1 MISSK
6 SQRLAGTSTLVFL
19 LLSSASLAHAQT
31 KPAAAVAGQAATATA
46 DSALPG
52 DIIVT
57 AQKRAQ
63 SINSVGLT
71 IQAASGEQLLSRG
84 IAGPSDLA
92 KLVPGFTYT
101 QSIYSTP
108 VYTLRG
114 IGLYDA
120 TFGASPSVSIYTDQI
135 PRNVPV
141 MSDAL
146 DLDIERIEVLKGP
159 QGTLFGQSSTGGAI
173 NYIAGKPT
181 RNLRAGF
188 YTSYER
194 FNRLEAS
201 GYISGPLGDK
211 VAARLAVKGVTGGA
225 WQRSLSRPSDENGA
239 TRKIMGRLTIDLNP
253 TDNIKIQLMA
263 TGSKDRS
270 DPLAPQYDGA
280 IYNIYS
286 AAALAAANA
295 SPATRNPFGYVD
307 NARYAALTDPSS
319 NGFDTTFLPRQSS
332 LISRLNGTDAARATG
347 ARAVLGTRVST
358 NARDAE
364 WTAGLLGKSDNDYY
378 QLSGRADID
387 LTNMITLTSITAV
400 ARQRLDYAQDIDA
413 TTAEV
418 GDIPIFGSVKTFNQE
433 VHLAG
438 KMGTINWIVGGSYDD
453 LRSLQTN
460 FFRLSDYSGNDPL
473 GDGRLITLTRND
485 FTSHLKSYAA
495 FANVEIKLTPQ
506 LTVQGGIRYT
516 NNKQSASYCY
526 NDPAIDLAQNTARIF
541 HIFEGLFGN
550 PGLPDIKP
558 GECFPL
564 GDGLRGTTFGKST
577 RAPVNRDLKEDNVSF
592 RLGTNYKFDGGTLV
606 YATVS
611 QGFKA
616 GIFSAIGASTT
627 SQYSEAVQ
635 EKVIAYEAGF
645 KAPLAGK
652 KVQLNGAVFYYDY
665 SNKQVRGRIRD
676 NIYGLLEKLLNVP
689 KSYVLGVEGEL
700 VVHPIRGL
708 RLSSSATYLK
718 TQVKS
723 SYSKTPDGLDVYN
736 AQGYKGDFK
745 GSKLPYTPE
754 FSANADIEYEFP
766 ISGSMNA
773 FAGGTVVYQGKQN
786 ATFQTALLLANE
798 FNIPGYTTVDA
809 RLGVTSADGRWKA
822 SLFGRNILNKSY
834 TTAISTYLDT
844 RLRYRGRPA
853 TYGLSIGYNY

>member
-1 MISSK
+1 MK
-6 SQRLAGTSTLVFL
+6 SFWLVAGVSITALAAIPAV
-19 LLSSASLAHAQT
+19 AQT
-31 KPAAAVAGQAATATA
+31 GVAVAPPSPPPANAAGAPVDPTE
-46 DSALPG
+46 
-52 DIIVT
+52 IIVT

-63 SINSVGLT
+63 SINEVGLT
-71 IQAASGEQLLSRG
+71 IQAASGQELATRG

-120 TFGASPSVSIYTDQI
+120 TFGASPSVSIYTDEI

-173 NYIAGKPT
+173 NYIVGKPT
-181 RNLRAGF
+181 RDLRAGF

-194 FNRLEAS
+194 FGRMETS

-211 VAARLAVKGVTGGA
+211 VAARLAVKGVAGGA
-225 WQRSLSRPSDENGA
+225 WQHSLSRPSDENGA
-239 TRKIMGRLTIDLNP
+239 TRKIMGRLTIDLKP
-253 TDNIKIQLMA
+253 TDRIKIQLMA
-263 TGSKDRS
+263 TGSKDQS

-295 SPATRNPFGYVD
+295 NPATQNPFGYVD
-307 NARYAALTDPSS
+307 NARYTALTDPTS
-319 NGFDTTFLPRQSS
+319 NSYDATFLPRQST
-332 LISRLNGTDAARATG
+332 LVSRLNGTDVARATG
-347 ARAVLGTRVST
+347 ARAVLGTRIST

-364 WTAGLLGKSDNDYY
+364 WTAGLLGKSHNDYY
-378 QLSGRADID
+378 QFSGRADID
-387 LTNMITLTSITAV
+387 LTDAITLTSITAV
-400 ARQRLDYAQDIDA
+400 ARQRLDYAQDLDA
-413 TTAEV
+413 TTAVV
-418 GDIPIFGSVKTFNQE
+418 GDVPIFGSVKTFNQE
-433 VHLAG
+433 VRIAG
-438 KMGTINWIVGGSYDD
+438 KMHAINWLAGVSYDD
-453 LRSLQTN
+453 LRSVQDN

-473 GDGRLITLTRND
+473 GDGRLITLTKND
-485 FTSHLKSYAA
+485 FSSHLKSYAA
-495 FANVEIKLTPQ
+495 FANVEIKPTPQ
-506 LTVQGGIRYT
+506 LTLQGGIRYT

-526 NDPAIDLAQNTARIF
+526 NDPAIDLAQNTARVF

-558 GECFPL
+558 GECFVL

-577 RAPVNRDLKEDNVSF
+577 RTPVNRDLKEHNISF
-592 RLGTNYKFDGGTLV
+592 RVGANYKFDGGTLV

-627 SQYSEAVQ
+627 SQYSEATQ

-645 KAPLAGK
+645 KAPLADK
-652 KVQLNGAVFYYDY
+652 HVQLNAAVFYYDY

-700 VVHPIRGL
+700 VVRPIRGL

-718 TQVKS
+718 TRVTSDYS
-723 SYSKTPDGLDVYN
+723 STPDGLDIYN
-736 AQGYKGDFK
+736 AQGYKGNFK
-745 GSKLPYTPE
+745 GSELPYTPNL
-754 FSANADIEYEFP
+754 SGNADIEYQFP
-766 ISGSMNA
+766 VTSSLNA

-786 ATFQTALLLANE
+786 ATFHNALLLAQE

-809 RLGVTSADGRWKA
+809 RLGVTSADTHWKA

-834 TTAISTYLDT
+834 TTGISTYLDT
-844 RLRYRGRPA
+844 RLRYRGRPV